1 MNIITVS
8 REFGSGGRE
17 LGKRLA
23 DSLGIAY
30 YDKEI
35 ISAIAEKSGLD
46 ERYVESISEK
56 GIHTVYPM
64 TFGRAFSLYGAMQN
78 NNTKVLIVQQQILK
92 ELEDKGD
99 CVIVG
104 RCADVILRERD
115 PFNLFIY
122 ASMASKIRRCQERA
136 PVGEL
141 FTDDEMEKRIKRIDR
156 ERAKYRALFSDVK
169 WGAKEDYH
177 LCINTSD
184 IEIKS
189 LIPFVAE
196 YTKNWFRRNE

>member
-17 LGKRLA
+17 IGKRLA
-23 DSLGIAY
+23 DVLDIAY

-35 ISAIAEKSGLD
+35 ISAIAERSGLD

-56 GIHTVYPM
+56 WIRAYPL
-64 TFGRAFSLYGAMQN
+64 TFGRTFSLHTAVQN
-78 NNTKVLIVQQQILK
+78 TNTKILVAQQQILK
-92 ELEDKGD
+92 ELADKGD

-122 ASMASKIRRCQERA
+122 ANMASKIRRCHERA
-136 PVGEL
+136 LAEGKFSDHEI
-141 FTDDEMEKRIKRIDR
+141 EKTIKRIDR
-156 ERAKYRALFSDVK
+156 ERAKYRELFSDVK
-169 WGAKEDYH
+169 WDAKEGYH

-196 YTKNWFRRNE
+196 YTKIWFRRNS

>member
-1 MNIITVS
+1 MNIITIS

-17 LGKRLA
+17 FGKRLA
-23 DSLGIAY
+23 DSLDIAY

-46 ERYVESISEK
+46 ERYVENISEK
-56 GIHTVYPM
+56 GIHAYPL
-64 TFGRAFSLYGAMQN
+64 TIGRTFSLHTAVQN
-78 NNTKVLIVQQQILK
+78 TNTKILVAQPQILE
-92 ELEDKGD
+92 ELADKGD

-104 RCADVILRERD
+104 RCADVILRERN

-122 ASMASKIRRCQERA
+122 ANMASKIRRCHERTPA
-136 PVGEL
+136 GEKI
-141 FTDDEMEKRIKRIDR
+141 TDHEMEKRIKRIDR
-156 ERAKYRALFSDVK
+156 ERAKYRELLSDMK
-169 WGAKEDYH
+169 WGAKEGYH

-184 IEIKS
+184 IAIKR

-196 YTKNWFRRNE
+196 YAKNWFRRNS